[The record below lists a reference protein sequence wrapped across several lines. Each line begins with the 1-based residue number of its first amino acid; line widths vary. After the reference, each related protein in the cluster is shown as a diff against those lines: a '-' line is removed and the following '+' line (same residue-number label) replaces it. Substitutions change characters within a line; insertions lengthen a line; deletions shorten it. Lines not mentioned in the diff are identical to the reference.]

1 VVDPLPIFQQKTVSD
16 FIDISLKVV
25 GNPVV
30 PILLL
35 QFAAQHEGE
44 EAEAKLARQIPRQI
58 GRKLRLTD
66 RFDARFL
73 SFRDKTTAGDV
84 VFVNS
89 TGLPESE
96 ALAEIAAHHGIRYIL
111 TGKIGI
117 GERITIEAHVYDA
130 QRNGMIFR
138 KGFDTYATYTF
149 DVFDEICV
157 RTAMAT
163 GQELSREERVAI
175 FQRDTTEWEAFLYYL
190 LAEDDRYGL
199 SVGIP
204 PADPSLA
211 AQAFTAAL
219 ERDPDFATAEQSATA
234 YIIEALEAGILT
246 TDQAEK
252 HLAAIATA
260 APALLSA
267 RHALMFLSLEKG
279 NDEAARRYAAEILKI
294 DPENAEAAEIAG

>member
-1 VVDPLPIFQQKTVSD
+1 MSD

-73 SFRDKTTAGDV
+73 SFRDRTAAGDI

-89 TGLPESE
+89 TRLPDAEV
-96 ALAEIAAHHGIRYIL
+96 LAEIAAHHGIRYIL
-111 TGKIGI
+111 TGKIGV
-117 GERITIEAHVYDA
+117 GERITIEAQLYDA

-157 RTAMAT
+157 RVAQAIGT
-163 GQELSREERVAI
+163 ELSREERVAV

-190 LAEDDRYGL
+190 LAEDDRYAL

-204 PADPSLA
+204 PGDPELA
-211 AQAFTAAL
+211 ASAFAAAL
-219 ERDPDFATAEQSATA
+219 QRDPDFEAAEQSATA
-234 YIIEALEAGILT
+234 YILEGMEADVIAPAR
-246 TDQAEK
+246 AEEL
-252 HLAAIATA
+252 LATIAAA
-260 APALLSA
+260 APSLLSA
-267 RHALMFLSLEKG
+267 RQALMFLTLERG
-279 NDEAARRYAAEILKI
+279 DESAARAHAMEILKI
-294 DPENAEAAEIAG
+294 DPENELVAETGLTR